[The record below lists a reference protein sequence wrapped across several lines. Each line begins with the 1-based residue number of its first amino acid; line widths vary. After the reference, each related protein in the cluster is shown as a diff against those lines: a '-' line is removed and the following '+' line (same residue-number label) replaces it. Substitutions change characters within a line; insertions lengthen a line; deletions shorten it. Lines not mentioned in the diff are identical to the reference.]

1 MITFKDFL
9 DTITSAG
16 TVIAAFAAVAAARS
30 ANSSAKTA
38 AEQLEDQVA
47 RQEMISRPRLVPLN
61 TQLRTQVVTIFDDWI
76 HNYTEKLEF
85 DVVERPTINKDFNI
99 SSFPIEVVNTGTS
112 FAKNISYYYEIEGG
126 ISALREY
133 ENSGKKLSLVNTDF
147 AQIEPHRFSFDIEVS
162 QDYRGMLIAP
172 LQKTMTLKV
181 KKTVY
186 FLPLMQ
192 SNEKSPFTIP
202 AYFVAI
208 SNLYLKRRRNEDTE
222 TIVRPKVRLKIS
234 YEDQYNNKY
243 TDIYRMQL
251 ADKPMMRSGWEDQ
264 EILAWIFFEFI
275 SSTQTTK
282 KPTREGR
289 L

>member
-30 ANSSAKTA
+30 ANISAKTA
-38 AEQLEDQVA
+38 AEQLKEQVA

-61 TQLRTQVVTIFDDWI
+61 TQIRTQVITIFDDWI
-76 HNYTEKLEF
+76 HNYIEKPEY
-85 DVVERPTINKDFNI
+85 DVVERPTINKDFNV

-126 ISALREY
+126 IYALREY

-147 AQIEPHRFSFDIEVS
+147 AQIEPHKFGFDIEVS
-162 QDYRGMLIAP
+162 QDYRGMLISP
-172 LQKTMTLKV
+172 LHKSMTLKV

-192 SNEKSPFTIP
+192 SNTKSPFTIP

-208 SNLYLKRRRNEDTE
+208 SNFYLKRRRNEDTE
-222 TIVRPKVRLKIS
+222 TIVRPKVRLNIS
-234 YEDQYNNKY
+234 YEDQYNNTY

-251 ADKPMMRSGWEDQ
+251 SDKPMIRSGWEDQ

-275 SSTQTTK
+275 SST
-282 KPTREGR
+282 
-289 L
+289 

>member
-38 AEQLEDQVA
+38 AEQLKEQVA

-61 TQLRTQVVTIFDDWI
+61 TQIRTQVITIFDDWI
-76 HNYTEKLEF
+76 HNYIEKPEY
-85 DVVERPTINKDFNI
+85 DVVERPTINKDFNV

-126 ISALREY
+126 IYALREY

-147 AQIEPHRFSFDIEVS
+147 AQIEPHRFGFDIEVS
-162 QDYRGMLIAP
+162 QDYRGMLISP
-172 LQKTMTLKV
+172 LHKSMTLKV

-192 SNEKSPFTIP
+192 SNTKSPFTIP

-208 SNLYLKRRRNEDTE
+208 SNFYLKRRRNEDTE
-222 TIVRPKVRLKIS
+222 TIVRPKVRLNIS
-234 YEDQYNNKY
+234 YEDQYNNTY

-251 ADKPMMRSGWEDQ
+251 SDKPMIRSGWEDQ

-275 SSTQTTK
+275 SST
-282 KPTREGR
+282 
-289 L
+289 